1 MSEHSEFPAER
12 DVRSTLELAPEAVMP
27 LLGQSDENLR
37 ALEQM
42 LTADI
47 HVRGN
52 AVTLTGKVADV
63 ALAERVISELAALAK
78 RAQPLT
84 PDAVR
89 RSIAMLTEASPI
101 RRPRC

>member
-1 MSEHSEFPAER
+1 M
-12 DVRSTLELAPEAVMP
+12 ELAPEAVLP
-27 LLGQSDENLR
+27 LLGPSDENLR
-37 ALEQM
+37 TLEQV

-52 AVTLTGKVADV
+52 AVTLSGKVADV
-63 ALAERVISELAALAK
+63 ALAERVVSELAAVVK

-89 RSIAMLTEASPI
+89 RTVRVEQVS
-101 RRPRC
+101 